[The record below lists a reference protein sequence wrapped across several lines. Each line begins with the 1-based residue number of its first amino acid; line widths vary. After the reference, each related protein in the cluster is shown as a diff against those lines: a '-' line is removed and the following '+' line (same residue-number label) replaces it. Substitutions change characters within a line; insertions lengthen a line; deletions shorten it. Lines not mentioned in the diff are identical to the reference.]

1 MLEMSCSQTT
11 GAHMFCKVN
20 STIMF
25 LSLYM
30 LGHNALEIT
39 VFTLYFILNA
49 SIYYLPYA
57 VLGFA
62 MEITKF
68 AAVFLFYKGKSSY
81 CIMYILSCR
90 YTYFQIQE

>member
-49 SIYYLPYA
+49 SIYYLPSGGVMIKTGKHNIHA
-57 VLGFA
+57 ALMELNVRNVL
-62 MEITKF
+62 
-68 AAVFLFYKGKSSY
+68 
-81 CIMYILSCR
+81 
-90 YTYFQIQE
+90 